1 MRTENKTKR
10 LQIFRR
16 ELIDISDS
24 DDPAK
29 ENLLFFMLRKS
40 LCYLINGKRKIS
52 LFIY

>member
-1 MRTENKTKR
+1 MSTENKTKR
-10 LQIFRR
+10 LQILTR

-24 DDPAK
+24 DDTAK

-40 LCYLINGKRKIS
+40 VCYPINGRMEIS